1 MVKNSFHGFL
11 SAVMGLIYLLFLM
24 IFCIFFIIISFFYLC
39 NKGINS
45 DFSCTILKTI
55 IFYRHKG
62 KVIIIF
68 SEFWDKTIYNQSWH
82 AVKWNNTNN
91 AIQPPFCIIYCLPHA
106 YYGLSDN
113 IMSSVFFT
121 I

>member
-1 MVKNSFHGFL
+1 MRF
-11 SAVMGLIYLLFLM
+11 YLLFIL
-24 IFCIFFIIISFFYLC
+24 ISLFYLC

-45 DFSCTILKTI
+45 HFSCIILKPI
-55 IFYRHKG
+55 ILYRHKRN
-62 KVIIIF
+62 VIIIF

-82 AVKWNNTNN
+82 TVKWNNTNN
-91 AIQPPFCIIYCLPHA
+91 AIQPPFCIIYCLSHT

-113 IMSSVFFT
+113 IMFSVFLT